1 MKKLRIAIIGCNNM
15 GSKHIKVLRENFA
28 DEVEIAGILNRRT
41 TAEKAAE
48 LGVHGFNNLDEIN
61 KDNVDAVIIATP
73 APAHLQTTL
82 DLLRKGIPCLLEK
95 PMAINDEEC
104 QKIIQAAHETQT
116 PILVGHTENFN
127 PAVIALKKDLSNPVT
142 KIKALRIS
150 NNTAAE
156 HKVTVI
162 PELMIHDLAIVS
174 SLLPE
179 KPKKINVSRKPQYSW
194 MEHAKVNL
202 SYLGA
207 EVEMEAAIA
216 NIPVEKFM
224 EVTDSKGNSYRIE
237 FNERRLSKNGQILC
251 EGGNSLVNEQRNF
264 INMARGLET
273 PFVSLE
279 EARQNL
285 NLCSQIE
292 AKMPAADL
300 LYKKMAEAAKS
311 KN

>member
-1 MKKLRIAIIGCNNM
+1 MKKLRIAIVGCNNM
-15 GSKHIKVLRENFA
+15 GSKHCNILRENFG
-28 DEVEIAGILNRRT
+28 DEVEIAGILNRHT

-61 KDNVDAVIIATP
+61 KDDVDAVIIATP
-73 APAHLQTTL
+73 AQAHLQTTL

-95 PMAINDEEC
+95 PMAVNDEEC
-104 QKIIQAAHETQT
+104 QKIIQAANETKT
-116 PILVGHTENFN
+116 PILVGHTENYN

-142 KIKALRIS
+142 KIKALRVS

-194 MEHAKVNL
+194 TEHAKVNL
-202 SYLGA
+202 SYSGA
-207 EVEMEAAIA
+207 DVELEAAIID
-216 NIPVEKFM
+216 IPADRYM
-224 EVTDSKGNSYRIE
+224 EITDSKDNLYRIG
-237 FNERRLSKNGQILC
+237 FRERRLSKNGQILC

-264 INMARGLET
+264 INMAKGLEA

-285 NLCSQIE
+285 NLCTQIE